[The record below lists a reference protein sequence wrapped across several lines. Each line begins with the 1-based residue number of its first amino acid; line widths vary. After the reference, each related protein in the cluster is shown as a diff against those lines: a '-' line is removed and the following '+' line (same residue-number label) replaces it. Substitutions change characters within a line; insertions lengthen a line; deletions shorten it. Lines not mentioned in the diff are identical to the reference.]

1 MQTLTFFCRQ
11 FILRQCYQYEY
22 SAIQM
27 STILLLFAIRT
38 LVTRLLFLNPSE
50 EIFQKL
56 ALICFLQYYN
66 NFTLTSVFK
75 IQLLFNE
82 RGPSFQKGGE
92 QLIAPN
98 KPPLTLPPP
107 THTHKIYQMICVQLS
122 QSFIYS
128 NLFSHPKASLYITI

>member
-38 LVTRLLFLNPSE
+38 LVMRLLFLNPSE
-50 EIFQKL
+50 EIFENL
-56 ALICFLQYYN
+56 TLICSFQYYN

-75 IQLLFNE
+75 IQFLFSE
-82 RGPSFQKGGE
+82 RGSSFQKGGD

-98 KPPLTLPPP
+98 KPPLTLPLP
-107 THTHKIYQMICVQLS
+107 THTHKIYQIICLQLS

-128 NLFSHPKASLYITI
+128 NLFRHPKASLCITI